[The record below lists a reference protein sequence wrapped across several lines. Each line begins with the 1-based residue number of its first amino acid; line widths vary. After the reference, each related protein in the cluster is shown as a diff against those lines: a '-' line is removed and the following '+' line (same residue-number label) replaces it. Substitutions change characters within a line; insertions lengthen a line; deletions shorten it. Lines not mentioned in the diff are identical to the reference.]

1 MPCYTETPFIYPYFN
16 EYDRINDLFFKTP
29 LVPLLCETV
38 RLLEE
43 NNLTEDLPAYV
54 RDIVIKW
61 KEEHDKCD
69 KSKLYLNRYSDKE
82 KVLDEFIEFEQRLS
96 KRK

>member
-1 MPCYTETPFIYPYFN
+1 MPCYTETAPVYSYYD
-16 EYDRINDLFFKTP
+16 EYDRVNYLFFKTP

-43 NNLTEDLPAYV
+43 NNLTEDLPPYI
-54 RDIVIKW
+54 RDIVVKW

-69 KSKLYLNRYSDKE
+69 KSKSYLDRYSDKE

>member
-1 MPCYTETPFIYPYFN
+1 MPCYTETAPVYSYYDG
-16 EYDRINDLFFKTP
+16 YDRINYLFFKTP

-43 NNLTEDLPAYV
+43 NNLTEDLPPYI
-54 RDIVIKW
+54 RDIVVKW

-69 KSKLYLNRYSDKE
+69 KFKSYLNRYSDKE